1 MLVDGA
7 TARDVASR
15 KSEHSRETCMP
26 LRAMAS
32 SVITKLNAI
41 SVREIADT
49 ADKASARGSRERWR
63 GGQRGAARTDFPTG
77 GTGLW
82 TVVDVARMADRVSTT
97 LVKATTDQSQAD
109 W

>member
-1 MLVDGA
+1 MSASIFGDFLILWLQVEDGVSFLVPVLDEIRLDAGLQE
-7 TARDVASR
+7 S
-15 KSEHSRETCMP
+15 
-26 LRAMAS
+26 S
-32 SVITKLNAI
+32 SVVLDRL
-41 SVREIADT
+41 SWP
-49 ADKASARGSRERWR
+49 GSRERWR

>member
-1 MLVDGA
+1 MALVSSYQYWMKYDW
-7 TARDVASR
+7 TPVF
-15 KSEHSRETCMP
+15 KSGRGRRE
-26 LRAMAS
+26 
-32 SVITKLNAI
+32 
-41 SVREIADT
+41 
-49 ADKASARGSRERWR
+49 G
-63 GGQRGAARTDFPTG
+63 GAARTDFPTG

>member
-49 ADKASARGSRERWR
+49 SRKCPRGV
-63 GGQRGAARTDFPTG
+63 GNGAAG
-77 GTGLW
+77 W
-82 TVVDVARMADRVSTT
+82 EAR
-97 LVKATTDQSQAD
+97 
-109 W
+109 